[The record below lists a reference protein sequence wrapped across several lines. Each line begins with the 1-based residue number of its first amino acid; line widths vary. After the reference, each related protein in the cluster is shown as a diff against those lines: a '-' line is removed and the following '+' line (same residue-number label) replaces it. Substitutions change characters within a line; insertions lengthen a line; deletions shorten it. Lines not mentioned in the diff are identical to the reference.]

1 MKSTQSTKTR
11 ANYGPSTATC
21 SCTTTFI
28 TGSTRPLLQ
37 VEMCSV
43 CHPFYTGRTKLVDA
57 RGRIERFNRRYKVRT
72 R

>member
-11 ANYGPSTATC
+11 VNYAAATAAC
-21 SCTTTFI
+21 SCGTTFA
-28 TGSTRPLLQ
+28 TRSTRPLLQ
-37 VEMCSV
+37 VEICSV

-57 RGRIERFNRRYKVRT
+57 RGRIERFNRRYKVRV